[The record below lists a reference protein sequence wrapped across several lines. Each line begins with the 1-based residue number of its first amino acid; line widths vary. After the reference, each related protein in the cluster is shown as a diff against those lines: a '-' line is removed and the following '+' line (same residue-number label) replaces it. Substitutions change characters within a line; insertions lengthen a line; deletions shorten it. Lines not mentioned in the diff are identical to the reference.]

1 MESACHVAPLYK
13 GIPCAGTQKLGRH
26 RTVFGPGSG
35 NILPRAWESTGHP
48 YPAQMHLGNVIPVIR
63 TSGTWDSGPLTFP
76 NACGLGICAITIFS
90 CVGNGSRERLGHYW
104 SPGSH
109 PFGGSRGRPENISMA
124 TQLLCARAR
133 KSFIQWCSV
142 PRGLH
147 IKSLHHFLV
156 NVCEENNSLL
166 LRVPA
171 QVAGWEHL
179 FAIIAGH
186 GKPPF
191 AVLLRSGK
199 CSLGVPEVFS

>member
-1 MESACHVAPLYK
+1 MHFEKLTEPNPRFRLFGAPESRFLSAFGQGKGAL
-13 GIPCAGTQKLGRH
+13 GIPKGWIRCSPKGR
-26 RTVFGPGSG
+26 
-35 NILPRAWESTGHP
+35 
-48 YPAQMHLGNVIPVIR
+48 Q
-63 TSGTWDSGPLTFP
+63 
-76 NACGLGICAITIFS
+76 
-90 CVGNGSRERLGHYW
+90 
-104 SPGSH
+104 
-109 PFGGSRGRPENISMA
+109 ENISMA
-124 TQLLCARAR
+124 TQLSCARAR

-191 AVLLRSGK
+191 AVLAFAVRPAAPAECVDASPAPGAQGSPPGMHRPSSNFCPSIRLSPPW
-199 CSLGVPEVFS
+199 LGPSSNFCKLALSQACASAPQPVS

>member
-1 MESACHVAPLYK
+1 MWISHMCHND
-13 GIPCAGTQKLGRH
+13 
-26 RTVFGPGSG
+26 F
-35 NILPRAWESTGHP
+35 
-48 YPAQMHLGNVIPVIR
+48 
-63 TSGTWDSGPLTFP
+63 F
-76 NACGLGICAITIFS
+76 

-124 TQLLCARAR
+124 TQLSCARAR

-191 AVLLRSGK
+191 AVLAFAVRPAAPAECVDASPAPGAQGSPPGMHRPSSNFCPSIRLSPPW
-199 CSLGVPEVFS
+199 LGPSSNFCPSIRLSPPLGSQALDPHK